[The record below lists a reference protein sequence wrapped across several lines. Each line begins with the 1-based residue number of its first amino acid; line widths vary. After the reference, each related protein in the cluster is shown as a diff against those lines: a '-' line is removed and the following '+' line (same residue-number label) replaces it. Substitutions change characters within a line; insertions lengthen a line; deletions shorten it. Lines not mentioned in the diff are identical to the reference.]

1 MIRKMGYLICIFVIA
16 FNAYTYTY
24 SKEQI
29 KPNITTSV
37 NIGKIN
43 IYIECFG
50 KGSPSIIIN
59 GGFGGSVSN
68 GEWEAVIKSL
78 YKKNQVCI
86 YDRANLG
93 QSDKSIGH
101 YDLGTIVEHQN
112 LLLKKVGIQS
122 PYLMVG
128 HSYGAYPIKL
138 FNHLY
143 PEKVAAILL
152 VDPSLY
158 GQFKSHINKWD
169 PENDNYDAETQ
180 KKMEEEL
187 ARWQGPPVNNEKIN
201 MRTSSKLIANSDGF
215 GEKPYVLLWARDA
228 IWEPEKNVP
237 DGWNPAVWE
246 RIKNSYS
253 SDLAGIQNLSSNTKI
268 TFAKTPEHYIHKY
281 EPEIVINEINYLLT
295 KLEK

>member
-1 MIRKMGYLICIFVIA
+1 MIRKMKYLICIFFIA
-16 FNAYTYTY
+16 FNAN
-24 SKEQI
+24 SKEQV
-29 KPNITTSV
+29 KPNIATPFK
-37 NIGKIN
+37 IGKIN

-59 GGFGGSVSN
+59 GGFGGSVAN
-68 GEWEAVIKSL
+68 GGWETVIKSL

-112 LLLKKVGIQS
+112 TLLNKVGIK
-122 PYLMVG
+122 PPFLMVG
-128 HSYGAYPIKL
+128 HSYGSYPIKL
-138 FNHLY
+138 FNHVY

-169 PENDNYDAETQ
+169 PENDSYGVETQ

-187 ARWQGPPVNNEKIN
+187 ARWQGPPMNNEKIN
-201 MRTSSKLIANSDGF
+201 MRTSSTLITNSAGF
-215 GEKPYVLLWARDA
+215 GDKPYVLLWAKDA
-228 IWEPEKNVP
+228 IWKPENNAP
-237 DGWNPAVWE
+237 NGWNPAVWK

-253 SDLAGIQNLSSNTKI
+253 SDLARMENLSTNTKI
-268 TFAKTPEHYIHKY
+268 TFAKTSEHYIQKH
-281 EPEIVINEINYLLT
+281 EPEIIIDEVNYLLK
-295 KLEK
+295 KLKQM

>member
-1 MIRKMGYLICIFVIA
+1 MVRKIGFLICILI
-16 FNAYTYTY
+16 FNANGEEPA
-24 SKEQI
+24 KA
-29 KPNITTSV
+29 NIATLV
-37 NIGKIN
+37 NVGKIN
-43 IYIECFG
+43 LYIECFG

-68 GEWEAVIKSL
+68 GGWEAVIKSL
-78 YKKNQVCI
+78 YKKNQICI

-93 QSDKSIGH
+93 KSDKSIGH
-101 YDLGTIVEHQN
+101 YDVGTIVEHQN
-112 LLLKKVGIQS
+112 ELLNKVGIEP

-143 PEKVAAILL
+143 SEKVAAVLL

-169 PENDNYDAETQ
+169 PENDSYDAETQ
-180 KKMEEEL
+180 KQMEEEL
-187 ARWQGPPVNNEKIN
+187 SVWEGTPTNNEKIN
-201 MRTSSKLIANSDGF
+201 MRTSSKLIENSDSF

-228 IWEPEKNVP
+228 IWIPKKNVP
-237 DGWNPAVWE
+237 DGWNSAVWN

-253 SDLAGIQNLSSNTKI
+253 LDLAGMQDLSSNTKI
-268 TFAKTPEHYIHKY
+268 IFAKTPEHYIHQH
-281 EPEIVINEINYLLT
+281 EPEIVVKEINYLLT
-295 KLEK
+295 ELKK